1 MMSQYQV
8 LDVQHSQATDLND
21 IHDHMRTLFTRL
33 ALQVALVSISAD
45 VNATILTFPSL
56 AGG

>member
-45 VNATILTFPSL
+45 GNATILTFRP
-56 AGG
+56 